1 MKKQLAIFVEN
12 RPGSLRQVTM
22 ALHEHKMKIYAF
34 SSIDTPEFG
43 IMRMVVDKPE
53 EAKQVLTQKGFVTR
67 VCDVI
72 AVDVEEEQE
81 MMDSLLGVFQEGNI
95 SINYTYSSFGK
106 MSHHPTIILHSDDI
120 EETEALLKAKGFHCV
135 SSLAEESGE

>member
-1 MKKQLAIFVEN
+1 MIKQLAIFVEN
-12 RPGSLRQVTM
+12 RPGSPQAGAL
-22 ALHEHKMKIYAF
+22 ALHEYKMKIYAF

-43 IMRMVVDKPE
+43 ILRMVVDKPE

-67 VCDVI
+67 VCEVI

-95 SINYTYSSFGK
+95 SINYTYSSFGR
-106 MSHHPTIILHSDDI
+106 MSKHPMIILHSDDI
-120 EETEALLKAKGFHCV
+120 EETEALLRAKGFHCV
-135 SSLAEESGE
+135 DSLEDKPC